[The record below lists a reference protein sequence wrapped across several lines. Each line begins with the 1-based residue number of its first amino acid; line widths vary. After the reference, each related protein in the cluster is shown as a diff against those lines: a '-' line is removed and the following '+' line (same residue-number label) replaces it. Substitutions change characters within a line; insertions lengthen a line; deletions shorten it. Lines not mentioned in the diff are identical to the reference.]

1 MINTAR
7 CQPALCTCDR
17 SEIKP
22 WSTCVRAA
30 LDMSMRDRSLVDT
43 LYPGRPRV
51 DPGPTA
57 GRHRDERVDRR
68 SIRWSTR
75 CQSRINR
82 RLQVDLG
89 SILDPQWIR
98 IDPGAIRID
107 PWSIPDRPLV
117 DPKSMP
123 GRSRAHRRLWVDRGS
138 MERSGTILGRIQDR
152 SWIDPRSICTDPAS
166 IRTDAGPIPG
176 RPGALASR
184 SLIDVETIPRRSV
197 LDPGSIRSRSR
208 VDPDQRLV
216 GPDRP
221 RQARIRIDPGRP
233 RINADSTAD
242 CVSIPGRARIDPC
255 RLPVDP

>member
-51 DPGPTA
+51 DPGPAA

-117 DPKSMP
+117 DPRSIP
-123 GRSRAHRRLWVDRGS
+123 NPPPSVGRPRVD
-138 MERSGTILGRIQDR
+138 GTIRHDLGTDPGSILDR
-152 SWIDPRSICTDPAS
+152 SLVDPHRPRFDPDRRRVNPRSTRVAPRSIPDRHRSDPA
-166 IRTDAGPIPG
+166 
-176 RPGALASR
+176 
-184 SLIDVETIPRRSV
+184 
-197 LDPGSIRSRSR
+197 SIRSRSR
-208 VDPDQRLV
+208 VDPFSL
-216 GPDRP
+216 
-221 RQARIRIDPGRP
+221 PGR
-233 RINADSTAD
+233 S
-242 CVSIPGRARIDPC
+242 
-255 RLPVDP
+255 

>member
-1 MINTAR
+1 
-7 CQPALCTCDR
+7 
-17 SEIKP
+17 
-22 WSTCVRAA
+22 
-30 LDMSMRDRSLVDT
+30 
-43 LYPGRPRV
+43 
-51 DPGPTA
+51 
-57 GRHRDERVDRR
+57 
-68 SIRWSTR
+68 
-75 CQSRINR
+75 
-82 RLQVDLG
+82 
-89 SILDPQWIR
+89 
-98 IDPGAIRID
+98 
-107 PWSIPDRPLV
+107 
-117 DPKSMP
+117 
-123 GRSRAHRRLWVDRGS
+123 
-138 MERSGTILGRIQDR
+138 MERSGTILGRIQTR

-166 IRTDAGPIPG
+166 IRADAGPIPG

-242 CVSIPGRARIDPC
+242 CVSIPGRARIDPG